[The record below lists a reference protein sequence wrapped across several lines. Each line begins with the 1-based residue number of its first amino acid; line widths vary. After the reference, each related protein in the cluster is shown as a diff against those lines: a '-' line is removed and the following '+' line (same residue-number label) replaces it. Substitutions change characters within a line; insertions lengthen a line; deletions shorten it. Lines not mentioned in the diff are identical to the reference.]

1 MNETTGVRISLLFL
15 PTETSQVSY
24 LLFEAAT
31 LLRVGVIREWRDLSK
46 EDSLQ
51 LRQYIVHYVVNR
63 RNIPHYVRETLVQVC
78 VEGAWLKGA

>member
-1 MNETTGVRISLLFL
+1 MNMNYTFL
-15 PTETSQVSY
+15 IYAETSQDTY

-78 VEGAWLKGA
+78 ERERERGV